1 MDPALM
7 IKEIRKNLFTNSLTF
22 FHGCVYQGIQVTLI
36 QVTIQVT
43 LIYNYFQRAAIAVG
57 VSYLYL

>member
-22 FHGCVYQGIQVTLI
+22 IHSSVYQGIQLTL
-36 QVTIQVT
+36 IQVT